1 MTVKAA
7 IPLVNLRRQ
16 IDRHYDEF
24 AECYRTLAEKTDFVG
39 GSAVTEF
46 EAAFAQYSQA
56 QHCIGV
62 GNGTDALYLIFRALG
77 LQPGDEVI
85 VPAMS
90 FIATAEILPPLG
102 VKTVFA
108 DIDPET
114 YTLAPDQVRP
124 LINKNT
130 KAILPVHL
138 YGQPADMAQL
148 QRLADEHG
156 LHLIEDAAQAHG
168 SEFEGKRVGSMGK
181 AAGFSFYP
189 GKNLGAFGDGGAIT
203 TNDAELADKIRML
216 ANHGRLTKYEHAMPG
231 INSRLDTFQAQ
242 ILSVKLNYLDEWNN
256 QRRHWANQ
264 LNERLAD
271 IPELTLPQ
279 TAHDRT
285 HVYHLYVIQTACRDA
300 LLNYLHD
307 QGIFA
312 GIHYP
317 IPLHLQPAFQSLG
330 YKPGSFPV
338 SEQLGNECLSLPLFP
353 EMTQEEVETIAQ
365 AVRGFFK
372 GRTA

>member
-1 MTVKAA
+1 MTVKAV

-16 IDRHYDEF
+16 LDRHYDEF

-39 GSAVTEF
+39 GAAVSEF
-46 EAAFAQYSQA
+46 EAAFAEYSHVE
-56 QHCIGV
+56 HCIGV
-62 GNGTDALYLIFRALG
+62 GNGTDALYLIFRALD
-77 LQPGDEVI
+77 LKPGNEVI

-102 VKTVFA
+102 VKVVFA
-108 DIDPET
+108 DIDPDT
-114 YTLAPDQVRP
+114 YTLSPEKVHP
-124 LINKNT
+124 LITKAT

-148 QRLADEHG
+148 QTLADEHG
-156 LHLIEDAAQAHG
+156 LLLIEDAAQAHG
-168 SEFEGKRVGSMGK
+168 AAFEGKRVGSMGK

-203 TNDAELADKIRML
+203 TNDTELADKIRML

-242 ILSVKLNYLDEWNN
+242 ILSVKLKYLDEWNN

-264 LNERLAD
+264 FNELLAD
-271 IPELTLPQ
+271 IPEITLPHV
-279 TAHDRT
+279 ANNRT
-285 HVYHLYVIQTACRDA
+285 HVYHLYVIQTPYRDE
-300 LLNYLHD
+300 LLTFLHE
-307 QGIFA
+307 QGIYA

-317 IPLHLQPAFQSLG
+317 IPLHLQPAFQTLG
-330 YKPGSFPV
+330 YQEGNFPV
-338 SEQLGNECLSLPLFP
+338 SEKLGNECLSLPLFP
-353 EMTQEEVETIAQ
+353 EMTQAEFEAIVHS
-365 AVRGFFK
+365 VRQFFQN
-372 GRTA
+372 RR